1 MDQDGSRV
9 PMKMGD
15 FSVIDSE
22 FNNIRERCHSMIV
35 GSKAW
40 LCKKIVLPRGW
51 FLISSLSLWGSFL
64 FSRVNEKSQ
73 QWLMALF
80 ILYSGVFL
88 FLRLLLPSFYT
99 AGCGLEEE
107 WVFFPQD
114 WIQTFS
120 HQELVA
126 HLLSLSAGKGVIL
139 QLLWIRTPLMHTGAL
154 VCKNHELMYKIAKTS
169 RGKASF
175 KMRKEIAMK
184 MMEVMTKVP
193 VAGLTLRWRG
203 WRRRWTSSGASWS
216 TGSPPP
222 SARPAQGTSKTS
234 RLLKTMI
241 NSKSLLS
248 SIWEA
253 SNSKTVH
260 SSSESRTIV
269 DGKEVEGSKT
279 SYSARFL
286 SVCSLKLFFQ
296 SCFWSKGRGRHSYVC
311 LGNRKCKFVR
321 MCDILPMNLV
331 YTSDPK
337 RQYISAL

>member
-1 MDQDGSRV
+1 
-9 PMKMGD
+9 
-15 FSVIDSE
+15 
-22 FNNIRERCHSMIV
+22 
-35 GSKAW
+35 
-40 LCKKIVLPRGW
+40 
-51 FLISSLSLWGSFL
+51 
-64 FSRVNEKSQ
+64 
-73 QWLMALF
+73 
-80 ILYSGVFL
+80 
-88 FLRLLLPSFYT
+88 
-99 AGCGLEEE
+99 
-107 WVFFPQD
+107 
-114 WIQTFS
+114 
-120 HQELVA
+120 
-126 HLLSLSAGKGVIL
+126 
-139 QLLWIRTPLMHTGAL
+139 
-154 VCKNHELMYKIAKTS
+154 
-169 RGKASF
+169 
-175 KMRKEIAMK
+175 MK

-222 SARPAQGTSKTS
+222 SARPAQGTTSKFPQ
-234 RLLKTMI
+234 
-241 NSKSLLS
+241 SKLLS

-321 MCDILPMNLV
+321 MCDFLPMNLV